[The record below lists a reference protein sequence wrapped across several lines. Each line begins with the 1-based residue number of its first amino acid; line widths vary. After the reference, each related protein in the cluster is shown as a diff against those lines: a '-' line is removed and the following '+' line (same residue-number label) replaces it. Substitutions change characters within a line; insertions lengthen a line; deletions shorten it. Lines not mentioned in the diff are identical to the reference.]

1 MHGFFL
7 QVDASALRHL
17 LLQYFWLLASSITA
31 VNMSSAPDSEIPS
44 VSNDYSY
51 GNSVDYNLQYMADIS
66 KHMQLPDRLAAV
78 DGFRKMNFRA
88 DLSSESFVNESP
100 AFAMTMPDKIILGTV
115 IKHVVVFF

>member
-1 MHGFFL
+1 LHGFFL

-51 GNSVDYNLQYMADIS
+51 RNSVDYNLQYMADIS

>member
-1 MHGFFL
+1 
-7 QVDASALRHL
+7 
-17 LLQYFWLLASSITA
+17 
-31 VNMSSAPDSEIPS
+31 MSSAPDSEIPS